1 MNSKMYANP
10 WCRRISA
17 GSGPW
22 ARRPEP
28 GYGELAC
35 RTEGQGR
42 LAEVGDIAEEIET
55 MLAPKDFQGERVLV
69 TAGPTQEAF
78 DPVRFITNHSSGKM
92 GYALATMARRRGA
105 EVTLVS
111 GPTSLA
117 SPKGVRSIAVTTAR
131 EMRDAVMGHL
141 DEATVVI
148 KAAAV
153 ADYRPETFQK
163 TKIKKKEG
171 PIGIRL
177 ERNPDIISEI
187 AGKKGNRILVGFS
200 MESDHLIEHA
210 RAKLME
216 KGMDFIVANDVTE
229 TGAGFGG
236 DTNVVRILDR
246 EGGVENLPIMDKLDV
261 AEAILDRVRQ
271 IGRAKEKSMAAEG
284 TRGGTSGAGTV
295 AQRADPYGQGAEEA
309 PRLSARAAVGTG
321 TAGGNRTEGGI
332 SSDNGGAEGLE
343 SVRGE
348 LGDCQRCGLGRRRH
362 SLVFGEGNPRA
373 ELVFVGE
380 APGADEDAQGRPFV
394 GQAGQLLTKIIA
406 AMGFKREEVYICNI
420 LKCRPPGNRNPQPD
434 EIDACEPFLIR
445 QLQAIGPRII
455 CALGTF
461 AAHTLLKSEAPISAL
476 RGRFHTYQGIPLM
489 PTYHPA
495 YLLRNPGA
503 KKQVWE
509 DVQLVMKALEKG
521 K

>member
-1 MNSKMYANP
+1 MLKDRRIVLGVTGGIAAYKAAELVRELVRRGAKVRVIMTESGQRFVTPLTFETLSGNPVSTDLFQMTGGYEIGHIALADFAEILVVAPATANIIGKMAAGIADDLLSTVLVTAASPVLICPAMNSKMYAN
-10 WCRRISA
+10 RVVQENLGRIRSLGHA
-17 GSGPW
+17 VL
-22 ARRPEP
+22 EP

-42 LAEVGDIAEEIET
+42 LADVGDIVEEIET
-55 MLAPKDFQGERVLV
+55 MLAPKDLLGERVLV

-117 SPKGVRSIAVTTAR
+117 CPKGVRSIAVTTAR

-153 ADYRPETFQK
+153 ADYRPETSQK

-171 PIGIRL
+171 PIDVRL

-229 TGAGFGG
+229 AGAGFGG

-246 EGGVENLPIMDKLDV
+246 DGGVENLPIMDKLDV
-261 AEAILDRVRQ
+261 AAAIIDRIKQ
-271 IGRAKEKSMAAEG
+271 IREG
-284 TRGGTSGAGTV
+284 
-295 AQRADPYGQGAEEA
+295 
-309 PRLSARAAVGTG
+309 
-321 TAGGNRTEGGI
+321 
-332 SSDNGGAEGLE
+332 
-343 SVRGE
+343 
-348 LGDCQRCGLGRRRH
+348 
-362 SLVFGEGNPRA
+362 
-373 ELVFVGE
+373 
-380 APGADEDAQGRPFV
+380 
-394 GQAGQLLTKIIA
+394 
-406 AMGFKREEVYICNI
+406 
-420 LKCRPPGNRNPQPD
+420 
-434 EIDACEPFLIR
+434 
-445 QLQAIGPRII
+445 
-455 CALGTF
+455 
-461 AAHTLLKSEAPISAL
+461 
-476 RGRFHTYQGIPLM
+476 
-489 PTYHPA
+489 
-495 YLLRNPGA
+495 
-503 KKQVWE
+503 
-509 DVQLVMKALEKG
+509 KG
-521 K
+521 KGHGR